1 MKERSTREVEPRRRL
16 VEVEFAVL
24 LAGQL
29 LGLAALLAWAFG

>member
-1 MKERSTREVEPRRRL
+1 MKEWSTREHEPRRWS

-29 LGLAALLAWAFG
+29 LGLAALFAWVLG